1 MAATAGPAV
10 RASHLKDDLAALDE
24 LGHAAPRVKA
34 RLKATTVAAIEQ
46 ASRTEHLPVALNLE
60 LAEAVSAEA
69 GEKGLRLWGTTS
81 FLRSLDGFF
90 KPLFLGLTKAISPSP
105 GLLFK
110 AFPQGWLTTY
120 RDCGHVVVTHPGAGR
135 TRLTALGLPPE
146 LRRADYLTAV
156 CGTLEGA
163 FWISRYEGKATLERW
178 SPASPEA
185 SWLVEWRAVKG

>member
-1 MAATAGPAV
+1 MAASIGPAV
-10 RASHLKDDLAALDE
+10 RASHLKDDLWALDE

-34 RLKATTVAAIEQ
+34 RLRPGTIPTIEQ
-46 ASRTEHLPVALNLE
+46 ASRTEHLPVALNVE
-60 LAEAVSAEA
+60 LAEAVQAEA

-81 FLRSLDGFF
+81 FLHSLDGFF

-120 RDCGHVVVTHPGAGR
+120 RDCGHVVVAHPGAGQ
-135 TRLTALGLPPE
+135 TRLTVQELPPE
-146 LRRADYLTAV
+146 LRTPSFLTAV

-163 FWISRYEGKATLERW
+163 FWISRYEGRAALERW
-178 SPASPEA
+178 SPGSSEA
-185 SWLVEWRAVKG
+185 SWLVAWRAST